1 MSLARLTGEER
12 WRAAAE
18 KQLEF
23 MAGYGAERPAG
34 MAFALCA
41 MMELIYPTKELVCA
55 AADEEEPAMLAAVRA
70 KYAPELEVPLKTPS
84 SAETLAA
91 GRAVHGGLRA
101 ARRKGAVYICTGGQC
116 SLPVTE

>member
-1 MSLARLTGEER
+1 
-12 WRAAAE
+12 
-18 KQLEF
+18 
-23 MAGYGAERPAG
+23 MAGYGAEQPAG

-70 KYAPELEVPLKTPS
+70 KYAPELEVLLKTPS

-91 GRAVHGGLRA
+91 AAPFTADCAPRGGKA
-101 ARRKGAVYICTGGQC
+101 QFYICTGGQC